1 MLPALKMV
9 RILLIIYTTCTCI
22 IYLFINAC
30 ICLFI
35 YLLLYIVFIYFVVII
50 VGSVRVNDLESNK
63 LLCHSKYTSGGSSLI
78 WAPLSVD
85 PNGLTLITGHSD
97 GVLRYSILI

>member
-1 MLPALKMV
+1 MYV
-9 RILLIIYTTCTCI
+9 Y
-22 IYLFINAC
+22 
-30 ICLFI
+30 LFI
-35 YLLLYIVFIYFVVII
+35 YLFIVFIYFVVII
-50 VGSVRVNDLESNK
+50 VGSVRVYDLESNK
-63 LLCHSKYTSGGSSLI
+63 VLCHSKYTSGGNSLI